1 MATAEDM
8 KSYATEIER
17 RVLLRTHPISIK
29 LLKDVSEIPSG
40 SIRPIKDLG
49 THISLCQAFAMSR
62 RENKTMAMFNEDNW
76 CYAPLIGLGFAE
88 PPETYFDGRMSYP
101 ERIASQEAAKR
112 LAKESPRIKPGKYTG
127 IASAPLKTASFMP
140 DVVIIYC
147 NVTQL
152 RGMLLAMKY
161 KDGYQVTTTL
171 EPGGACIQAT
181 VPVLLSGDCQVT
193 VPCGGDYK
201 YALAQEDEIIF
212 SIPASRMDDLM
223 LGLRNAANSNYVDF
237 YQNMRYEYPLSES
250 YIKMGKSLG
259 MDIH

>member
-1 MATAEDM
+1 MATVEYL
-8 KSYATEIER
+8 KNYAAEIER
-17 RVLLRTHPISIK
+17 RVLLRTHPIAIK
-29 LLKDVSEIPSG
+29 MLKDTEEIPSG
-40 SIRPIKDLG
+40 AIRPIKDLG
-49 THISLCQAFAMSR
+49 THISLCQGFAMSR
-62 RENKTMAMFNEDNW
+62 RENKTVAMFNEDNW
-76 CYAPLIGLGFAE
+76 CYAPLVGFGFVE
-88 PPETYFDGRMSYP
+88 PTEKYFDGTMSYP
-101 ERIASQEAAKR
+101 ERIASLEAAKR

-127 IASAPLKTASFMP
+127 IVSAPLKTISFMP

-147 NVTQL
+147 NMVQL

-171 EPGGACIQAT
+171 DPGGACIQST

-201 YALAQEDEIIF
+201 YALAQDDEIIF
-212 SIPASRMDDLM
+212 SIPTSRMDDFM

-250 YIKMGKSLG
+250 YIKMGKSLD